1 MWDSQAIRW
10 QTFVQDTHTQ
20 VNDCENFEYLNIKG
34 SAHYK
39 DIETN
44 VSPQIQDLDHVR
56 QHVNFVHRQTDSQ
69 KYHTHSHPLTEHTES
84 HHNASSPHTAQNEA
98 SR

>member
-1 MWDSQAIRW
+1 MWDSQTIRW

-44 VSPQIQDLDHVR
+44 VSPQIQDWTMFGSMSILC
-56 QHVNFVHRQTDSQ
+56 TD
-69 KYHTHSHPLTEHTES
+69 KRIHKNTTHIHIH
-84 HHNASSPHTAQNEA
+84 
-98 SR
+98 